1 MPQNLS
7 KEELSA
13 ILEDVEYLYSN
24 YLITIEE
31 YDWFLEQ
38 LD

>member
-7 KEELSA
+7 KEELSQ
-13 ILEDVEYLYSN
+13 ILEDVQYLYEN

-38 LD
+38 LN